1 MRYESIIYF
10 LCLLTS
16 SLCACLLLNAFLR
29 QRQKLLLW
37 SALCFSL
44 LALNNLLVIVDI
56 LLLPDIDLT
65 PARSLTA
72 LAAGCV
78 LLYGFIWELE

>member
-1 MRYESIIYF
+1 MTFETVIYV

-16 SLCACLLLNAFLR
+16 SLSAWLLLAAFR
-29 QRQKLLLW
+29 RRRQKLLLW
-37 SALCFSL
+37 SSLCFGL
-44 LALNNLLVIVDI
+44 LAVNNLLVITD
-56 LLLPDIDLT
+56 LLVLPEIDLS

-78 LLYGFIWELE
+78 LLYGFIWEVE